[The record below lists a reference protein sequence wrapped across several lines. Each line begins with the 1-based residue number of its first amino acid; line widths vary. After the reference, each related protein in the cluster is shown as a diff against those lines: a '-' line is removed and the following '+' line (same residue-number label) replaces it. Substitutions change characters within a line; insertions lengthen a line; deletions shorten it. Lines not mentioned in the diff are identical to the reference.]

1 MSSHHHDDI
10 PDNLGYQPRYA
21 PRATQAIV
29 ENSTEMFF
37 NIDRQGWGQLFD
49 EEYMARIGSYMD
61 ENGNIV
67 SAQPEPVVSDM
78 FSPDPEV
85 WSRTPH
91 GMPNILGAGIFG

>member
-1 MSSHHHDDI
+1 
-10 PDNLGYQPRYA
+10 
-21 PRATQAIV
+21 
-29 ENSTEMFF
+29 
-37 NIDRQGWGQLFD
+37 
-49 EEYMARIGSYMD
+49 MARIGSYMD